1 MLELIDE
8 LGLETFPQHV
18 KGESLTVFDGNLV
31 RYSDETFGLP
41 LESAMEVGRLLE
53 LLESLATTVNLEAPW
68 ETADAA
74 VLDSQTLD
82 SWIVANTEDPLARR
96 LFRLVVPGVFSAES
110 PELSLLHFLFYVKS
124 GTSMACLVSAK
135 GGAQDSRVVGG
146 THQISERM
154 AAALGERVRLGAVVR
169 TIRHDDD
176 GVTVEY

>member
-1 MLELIDE
+1 MA
-8 LGLETFPQHV
+8 V
-18 KGESLTVFDGNLV
+18 
-31 RYSDETFGLP
+31 
-41 LESAMEVGRLLE
+41 
-53 LLESLATTVNLEAPW
+53 TVNLEAPW

-82 SWIVANTEDPLARR
+82 SWPVPNTEDHLARR
-96 LFRLVVPGVFSAES
+96 LLRLVVPGVFSAES

-124 GTSMACLVSAK
+124 GTSLASLVATK

-154 AAALGERVRLGAVVR
+154 AAALGDRVRLGAVVR

-176 GVTVEY
+176 VTVEYEGESIAGLKLHAIQRKWTDVRGIEYDVSRRFITVAELLTGSRAPTGG